1 MIKRLQT
8 NSSNA
13 IYLYGMR
20 HQDITNILNFCYT
33 GAVDVSD
40 WSDEEIQNFLD
51 VAEKL
56 GIKGEIIINFIT
68 LHTFHTCVFLKIS
81 RIDGR
86 RVFIIQTKKAQP
98 RRSNFKF
105 ARIYSME

>member
-1 MIKRLQT
+1 MIKRLQK
-8 NSSNA
+8 NSSSA

-56 GIKGEIIINFIT
+56 GIKGEIIINLELLENRGPT
-68 LHTFHTCVFLKIS
+68 
-81 RIDGR
+81 
-86 RVFIIQTKKAQP
+86 
-98 RRSNFKF
+98 RRSLF
-105 ARIYSME
+105 YSQCS